1 MKKDYG
7 LININK
13 NPFNKIFNF
22 FRNII
27 IKRKIEKGKV
37 AKKNKQ
43 KKIYVVEYDTDPKN
57 TNYGDI
63 YLEDRIIRNSPYV
76 KSVQNQIEYA
86 KRPYTKEEKE
96 KILKKYQDFLNDDI
110 KLEELSLDEII
121 VIDKLL
127 KEE

>member
-7 LININK
+7 LIIIKK

-27 IKRKIEKGKV
+27 IKRKL
-37 AKKNKQ
+37 AKNNKQ
-43 KKIYVVEYDTDPKN
+43 KKVYIVEYDLDPQN

-76 KSVQNQIEYA
+76 KRVENQIEYT
-86 KRPYTKEEKE
+86 KRPYTKEEK
-96 KILKKYQDFLNDDI
+96 KAILKKYQDFLNDNI

-121 VIDKLL
+121 IIDKLL
-127 KEE
+127 KKDNNII